1 MKNST
6 YWKLRF
12 QQLEA
17 AQNQKGAAAYQEI
30 EKQYRQAQREIE
42 GKINTWYQRFAD
54 NNGITFAEARQYLK
68 SANLKEFQWDVWDY
82 IRYGQENAI
91 NQNWMKELEN
101 ASAKY
106 HISKLE
112 ALKIQTQQ
120 SLEVMFSKQMGI
132 TMNTMKD
139 VFQTGYYHT
148 AFEIQTGF
156 HIGWDIA
163 GLDQRQIEKV
173 ISKPWAVDGKNFSER
188 IWGNKEKLIKELHT
202 ELTQM
207 VMLGNKPQK
216 AMHSITKKMNTSKQ
230 NAGRLVMTEAAYFSS
245 AAQKDCFED
254 LGVEQYEIVAT
265 LDSHTSK
272 ICQNLDGKH
281 FPMKDYEAG
290 VTAPPFHVYCRSTTA
305 PYFEEDFG
313 DIGERAAREE
323 ETGKTYYIPNNMNYQ
338 EWKQTF
344 VCSGNKSEF
353 KGYKQ
358 NEMMHW
364 TKEVKS
370 GKIKSE
376 INLGELATAYG
387 KKHQEAIS
395 KFLLNAPKEIQN
407 IWNDCADDFHCL
419 EPRYRGKKT
428 FYSPSMDGVK
438 LNISFAARGSEYQTP
453 YQVMFHEYGH
463 HIDYILNRKY
473 GDANRMK
480 TFSEIYK
487 DGLFGKTL
495 KEEAR
500 EAIKTFAKRKNL
512 FVKDYET
519 SKEKVIEVIDWE
531 KAEQEFCEY
540 IKKELTLIQ
549 RADISDMFEPVMSE
563 QCSYPFGV
571 GHGIDYWEKRDNGK
585 EGFAEMY
592 SATVNNPK
600 SLEQIKRFFPK
611 SYKIFLEILEVIP

>member
-323 ETGKTYYIPNNMNYQ
+323 ETGKTYYIPENMNYK
-338 EWKQTF
+338 EWEEKF
-344 VCSGNKSEF
+344 VTKKKKSEKPQVVSQPIF
-353 KGYKQ
+353 NDKRLQASYL
-358 NEMMHW
+358 EFM
-364 TKEVKS
+364 EVLKNS
-370 GKIKSE
+370 
-376 INLGELATAYG
+376 NGE
-387 KKHQEAIS
+387 
-395 KFLLNAPKEIQN
+395 
-407 IWNDCADDFHCL
+407 
-419 EPRYRGKKT
+419 
-428 FYSPSMDGVK
+428 
-438 LNISFAARGSEYQTP
+438 
-453 YQVMFHEYGH
+453 
-463 HIDYILNRKY
+463 
-473 GDANRMK
+473 
-480 TFSEIYK
+480 
-487 DGLFGKTL
+487 
-495 KEEAR
+495 
-500 EAIKTFAKRKNL
+500 KNL
-512 FVKDYET
+512 VNLLKNYANTTKYRKDNSNIVFRYHRKEDIILYNPNLPYFEEYDMLFVQAHELSHRADALKYHSWENQEFKRAIENT
-519 SKEKVIEVIDWE
+519 KEKVYDYKDKVKEWFSFEDSLYGMDMALSDIISAVSLGDFNEFLYVGHDKAYWENNPDYVAMELFANIASIDVMDYDS
-531 KAEQEFCEY
+531 KAEFHGLLEELY
-540 IKKELTLIQ
+540 EAYKELVNENENH
-549 RADISDMFEPVMSE
+549 A
-563 QCSYPFGV
+563 
-571 GHGIDYWEKRDNGK
+571 K
-585 EGFAEMY
+585 
-592 SATVNNPK
+592 ATN
-600 SLEQIKRFFPK
+600 R
-611 SYKIFLEILEVIP
+611 